1 MELSGIV
8 VGAALLSAM
17 LHAGWNAA
25 VKAAPDPHSAMVAQV
40 VGGGLLALPLL
51 FFVPLPTWGAVPW
64 LAGSALF
71 NFLTLSTLLRGYAS
85 GGGFGLVYP
94 LSRAVAPLLVLL
106 AARGLQGEAVSMT
119 GVFGIMLV
127 SGAVALFTVGE
138 ARALRSALGWALLAG
153 VFSAAYALC
162 DGNGARVSPSVLGY
176 GLVMSVINAAV
187 FGATYALRTRVS
199 PVQAIRDNIG
209 IATLAS
215 AASNLSYFLILW
227 VWTMAPIAVG
237 SALRDTSVVF
247 AAIIA
252 TVMGEKLTGRRVA
265 AILLAAA
272 GAAIIRFA

>member
-1 MELSGIV
+1 MEISGLV
-8 VGAALLSAM
+8 VAAALLSAS

-25 VKAAPDPHSAMVAQV
+25 VKAAPDANSAMTAQV
-40 VGGGLLALPLL
+40 VGAGLIALPLL
-51 FFVPLPTWGAVPW
+51 LFVPWPTKAALPW

-71 NFLTLSTLLRGYAS
+71 NFATLRTLLRGYAS

-106 AARGLQGEAVSMT
+106 AARGLQGEAVSAT
-119 GVFGIMLV
+119 GVFGIILV

-138 ARALRSALGWALLAG
+138 ARSLRSALGWALLAG

-176 GLVMSVINAAV
+176 GLLMSVINATV
-187 FGATYALRTRVS
+187 FGIAHVWRTKLS
-199 PVQAIRDNIG
+199 PLHAIRANIG
-209 IATLAS
+209 IATWAS
-215 AASNLSYFLILW
+215 AASSLSYFLILW
-227 VWTMAPIAVG
+227 VWTMAPIAIG

-252 TVMGEKLTGRRVA
+252 VAMGEKLTRRRIA

-272 GAAIIRFA
+272 GAAVIRFA